1 MSLIPPTGA
10 PWDHGGIAE
19 APDPGTRP
27 LEEGGRPTPPWAGA
41 PGNGWRGYRRG
52 DWSRTTRGSAAGTAI
67 TTGGHHLARRL
78 KHLRRNPDNRV
89 LGGVCGALSESF
101 GVDVTWVRIG
111 VVVLSLFTGVA
122 ILPYALAWLLIPMR
136 GEDTSIFHR
145 AVNDRGG
152 IRLLIAL
159 IPVLIVVQI
168 VVSSLHLGFLGLIG
182 WPTVLAVGIGVLI
195 WRNAGESERTFLHD
209 DIVPLVAQDTAGHG
223 RRVVVIRVLF
233 GRARR
238 SGRCGPS
245 RHGPPLHH
253 GGHPATG
260 RRGGARHGCGRRS
273 SSAPG
278 GSASSATSS
287 PSARP
292 APWPR
297 SGRRWRLTYTTRCSR
312 RLR

>member
-1 MSLIPPTGA
+1 MGPWRHRRGA
-10 PWDHGGIAE
+10 RSRHAT
-19 APDPGTRP
+19 AR
-27 LEEGGRPTPPWAGA
+27 GGRPPAPRRGAGA
-41 PGNGWRGYRRG
+41 PANGWRRLPPGRLVRWTTPWVGRRH
-52 DWSRTTRGSAAGTAI
+52 RHHHR
-67 TTGGHHLARRL
+67 GGHHLVRRL

-122 ILPYALAWLLIPMR
+122 VLPYALAWLLIPMR

-159 IPVLIVVQI
+159 VPRAHRRADRRELPAPR
-168 VVSSLHLGFLGLIG
+168 LPRAHR
-182 WPTVLAVGIGVLI
+182 LAH
-195 WRNAGESERTFLHD
+195 R
-209 DIVPLVAQDTAGHG
+209 PG
-223 RRVVVIRVLF
+223 RRHRRADLAQRRRVRTHLPPRRHRPPRRP
-233 GRARR
+233 GHRGARPARRRHPCRVRRARR
-238 SGRCGPS
+238 PGRCGAP

-253 GGHPATG
+253 GGHPAPG
-260 RRGGARHGCGRRS
+260 RRGRARHGGGGRS
-273 SSAPG
+273 SSARG
-278 GSASSATSS
+278 GSAWYATSS

-297 SGRRWRLTYTTRCSR
+297 SGRRWRPTCTTRCSR
-312 RLR
+312 RWR